1 MLRLPFELGL
11 ALRYLR
17 PKLTFVSV
25 ITLLCIMGVT
35 IGVAVLII
43 VIAVMTGFD
52 RELRQKLVGFN
63 AHLRVGIGGGQV
75 EHPEALMKLIREEP
89 HVRGAAPFVVGQV
102 LIRTQPDPKF
112 AAPQSRAP
120 LIRGMDAEL
129 EGQISV
135 LTNSIIEGSFD
146 LRGNGLVVG
155 VSLAEELDLHAGDSV
170 AVYSTHAMDRMFNS
184 LNTQTPTL
192 STAENFTVRGIY
204 RVGHYQL
211 DQLYIGTSLANAQD
225 LMSLGDLVNGVSVML
240 DTLDESTTR
249 TVQRRLEERLGPPYQ
264 VVSWMDENAII
275 LGAIED
281 EKSAMLVILFFV
293 MIVAAFCIVCS
304 QIAFVIRKT
313 REIGI
318 LKGLGATTGQVVA
331 VFFVQS
337 FAVGCIGV
345 VVGWLAGLGGVA
357 VRNQFLMG
365 MRWITGR
372 DLFSAAVY
380 NFEGLPALVLPRDVL
395 LICGVSLVM
404 CLVAGV
410 VPALIVATLRPVEAL
425 RNE

>member
-17 PKLTFVSV
+17 PKRTFVSV
-25 ITLLCIMGVT
+25 ITLLCITGVT
-35 IGVAVLII
+35 LGVAVLII

-63 AHLRVGIGGGQV
+63 AHLKVGISGQ
-75 EHPEALMKLIREEP
+75 ALDNAGAVMERIRKQP
-89 HVRGAAPFVVGQV
+89 HVRGVAPFIVSQALIQTQPDLRHAKPQSYAPFV
-102 LIRTQPDPKF
+102 
-112 AAPQSRAP
+112 
-120 LIRGMDAEL
+120 RGMDPEL
-129 EGQISV
+129 EGHVSTM
-135 LTNSIIEGSFD
+135 TNNIIDGHFD
-146 LRGNGLVVG
+146 LRGNGLLVG
-155 VSLAEELDLHAGDSV
+155 ATLAEDLGLRVGDRV
-170 AVYSTHAMDRMFNS
+170 AVFSTHAMGQMLKS
-184 LNTQTPTL
+184 LSSNTP
-192 STAENFTVRGIY
+192 SISPPENYEVRGIY
-204 RVGHYQL
+204 RMGHYQV
-211 DQLYIGTSLANAQD
+211 DQLFVGVSLANAQD
-225 LMSLGDLVNGVSVML
+225 LFELGEAVNGVSVML
-240 DTLDESTTR
+240 DDLSEDTTR
-249 TVQRRLEERLGPPYQ
+249 KVQSQLEEVLGPPYR
-264 VVSWMDENAII
+264 VISWMDENSVI

-304 QIAFVIRKT
+304 QIAFVVRKT

-331 VFFVQS
+331 VFFLQS

-345 VVGWLAGLGGVA
+345 ICGWLTGLGGVA
-357 VRNQFLMG
+357 IRNQFLRG
-365 MRWITGR
+365 MRWLTGR

-380 NFEGLPALVLPRDVL
+380 NFDGLPAMVQAHDVL

-410 VPALIVATLRPVEAL
+410 VPALIVATMRPVDAL